1 MAVLASSGSD
11 ALGRCL
17 YDAESWREVPAK
29 PVKQTGAPA
38 CRHFW

>member
-1 MAVLASSGSD
+1 MAVLASSETD

-29 PVKQTGAPA
+29 PVKQTGVAT
-38 CRHFW
+38 CRQVG

>member
-1 MAVLASSGSD
+1 MAVLASPVSGV
-11 ALGRCL
+11 LGRYL

-38 CRHFW
+38 GRFFG